1 MQMLIVF
8 RISASM
14 ARLQRVQCHG
24 RIASMIRRQHV
35 SIYLGE
41 YSGVLP
47 QPGTG
52 TEHLDLSL
60 SKEDYCKLI
69 RMNEYQVD

>member
-1 MQMLIVF
+1 
-8 RISASM
+8 
-14 ARLQRVQCHG
+14 
-24 RIASMIRRQHV
+24 MIRRQHV